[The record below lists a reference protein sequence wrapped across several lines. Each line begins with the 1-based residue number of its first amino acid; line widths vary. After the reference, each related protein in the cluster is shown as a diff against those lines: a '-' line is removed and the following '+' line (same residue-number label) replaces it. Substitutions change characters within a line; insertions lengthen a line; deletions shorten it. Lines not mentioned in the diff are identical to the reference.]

1 MFEKVLVPLDGSEL
15 AEEVLETAVMLGKE
29 LVLLRVLVPS
39 EELVTV
45 VAGEGM
51 NVAAYDER
59 IHESAYEYLN
69 GKAER
74 WARPDLLVTPMV
86 EVGHTPD
93 IINRV
98 AKNEGVDLILM
109 STHGRTGLKHLVY
122 GSVTESVLK
131 HAPCPVL
138 AMRADRLIKNIL
150 VPLDGSVLSEK
161 ALLPALDF
169 ARKSEANVTL
179 FSVEPL
185 EIELF
190 EETSGMYPQI
200 ETPTEKVLEVEDYLK
215 MLCSKYSSDDV
226 KVDWAVSVGSAA
238 EEILAYAHD
247 EGFDMIAMSTHG
259 RTGLSRLFYGSV
271 AENVLRHAVEAVLVV
286 RPEA

>member
-29 LVLLRVLVPS
+29 LILLRVLVPS

-59 IHESAYEYLN
+59 IHEAAQTYLFQT
-69 GKAER
+69 AER
-74 WARPDLLVTPMV
+74 WARPDLPVTPMI
-86 EVGHTPD
+86 EIGQTAT

-122 GSVTESVLK
+122 GSVTGSVLK

-150 VPLDGSVLSEK
+150 VPLDGSVLSER
-161 ALLPALDF
+161 ALLPALDL
-169 ARKSEANVTL
+169 ARKSEARVTL

-190 EETSGMYPQI
+190 EETRGMYPQI
-200 ETPTEKVLEVEDYLK
+200 EPPTKKMLEVEDYLK
-215 MLCSKYSSDDV
+215 MLCNKYASDDV
-226 KVDWAVSVGSAA
+226 PVDWAISVGSAA
-238 EEILAYAHD
+238 EEILAYAYD
-247 EGFDMIAMSTHG
+247 EGFDLIAMSTHG